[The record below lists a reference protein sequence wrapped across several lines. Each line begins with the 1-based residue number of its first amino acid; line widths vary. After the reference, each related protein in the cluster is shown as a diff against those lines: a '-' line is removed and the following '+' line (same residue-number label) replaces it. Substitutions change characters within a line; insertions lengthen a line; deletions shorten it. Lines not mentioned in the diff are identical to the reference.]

1 MAEGDLAVMG
11 PQLMEKIMADSDSE
25 SSKDHLQPSTSAKKR
40 VVLPPG
46 KRKSS
51 KKKIE
56 SEEDDEETDD
66 DLVSE
71 VRKRKVSQGARAKK
85 FSRKTAE
92 DSMESWQAEYK
103 SSDQSLSEDES
114 VLEVQAVDC

>member
-1 MAEGDLAVMG
+1 MADISARVMMHSKPTHDQHYREMAEGDLAVMG
-11 PQLMEKIMADSDSE
+11 PQIMEKIMADSDSE
-25 SSKDHLQPSTSAKKR
+25 SSKDHLQPSTSAKKQ
-40 VVLPPG
+40 VVLPPA

-92 DSMESWQAEYK
+92 DSMES
-103 SSDQSLSEDES
+103 
-114 VLEVQAVDC
+114 